1 MTYGPPELPR
11 ATSSPPIILLV
22 SGLAAVVAFILGV
35 FVGYGADDSSASP
48 APRVTVTVEGTG
60 PPSGEPSASGPA
72 TQPDTPQ
79 TDPLQTGPAQT
90 GPAQTGPTQTGP
102 TQTGPPRTGPT
113 QTGPAQT
120 GPAQTG
126 PAQTGPAQTGPAQ
139 TELTAGMRT
148 LVVGVDIQP
157 GTYRTTGPVA
167 GSTNCFWA
175 RLNSTSPDV
184 GSVINAGAPTGP
196 ASVTIEPGD
205 KAFQTAGCA
214 EWTKA

>member
-1 MTYGPPELPR
+1 MTYGPPEPPR

-22 SGLAAVVAFILGV
+22 SGLAAVVAFILGI
-35 FVGYGADDSSASP
+35 FVGYGAEGSSASP

-60 PPSGEPSASGPA
+60 PPSASVPA
-72 TQPDTPQ
+72 TQPAPTDAPQTGPLQ

-90 GPAQTGPTQTGP
+90 GPAQTGPTQP
-102 TQTGPPRTGPT
+102 
-113 QTGPAQT
+113 GPAQT
-120 GPAQTG
+120 GPTQPG
-126 PAQTGPAQTGPAQ
+126 PAQTGPM
-139 TELTAGMRT
+139 AGMRT
-148 LVVGVDIQP
+148 FVVGVDMQP

-175 RLNSTSPDV
+175 RLNSTSPDL
-184 GSVINAGAPTGP
+184 GAVINAGAPTGP

-214 EWTKA
+214 QWTKA

>member
-1 MTYGPPELPR
+1 MTYGPPEPPR

-35 FVGYGADDSSASP
+35 FVGYGAEGSSASP

-60 PPSGEPSASGPA
+60 PPSASGPA
-72 TQPDTPQ
+72 TQPAQ
-79 TDPLQTGPAQT
+79 TDAPQTGPLQ
-90 GPAQTGPTQTGP
+90 PDPL
-102 TQTGPPRTGPT
+102 

-139 TELTAGMRT
+139 TGPAQTGPAQTGPTQPGPAQPGSTAGMRT
-148 LVVGVDIQP
+148 FVVGVDMQP

-175 RLNSTSPDV
+175 RLNSTSPDL

-214 EWTKA
+214 QWTKA

>member
-1 MTYGPPELPR
+1 MTYGPPEPPR

-22 SGLAAVVAFILGV
+22 SGLAAVVAFILGI
-35 FVGYGADDSSASP
+35 FVGYGAEGSSASP

-60 PPSGEPSASGPA
+60 PPSASVPA
-72 TQPDTPQ
+72 TQPAPTDAPQTGPLQ

-90 GPAQTGPTQTGP
+90 GPTQPGPAQTGPTQP
-102 TQTGPPRTGPT
+102 
-113 QTGPAQT
+113 GPAQT
-120 GPAQTG
+120 GPTQPG
-126 PAQTGPAQTGPAQ
+126 PAQTGPM
-139 TELTAGMRT
+139 AGMRT
-148 LVVGVDIQP
+148 FVVGVDMQP

-175 RLNSTSPDV
+175 RLNSTSPDL

-214 EWTKA
+214 QWTKA

>member
-1 MTYGPPELPR
+1 MTYGPPEPPR

-22 SGLAAVVAFILGV
+22 SGLAAVVAFILGI
-35 FVGYGADDSSASP
+35 FVGYGAEGSSASP

-60 PPSGEPSASGPA
+60 PPSASVPA
-72 TQPDTPQ
+72 TQPAPTDAPQTGPLQ

-90 GPAQTGPTQTGP
+90 GPTQPGPAQTGPKQPGPAQTGPTQP
-102 TQTGPPRTGPT
+102 
-113 QTGPAQT
+113 GPAQT
-120 GPAQTG
+120 GPM
-126 PAQTGPAQTGPAQ
+126 
-139 TELTAGMRT
+139 AGMRT
-148 LVVGVDIQP
+148 FVVGVDMQP

-175 RLNSTSPDV
+175 RLNSTSPDL

-214 EWTKA
+214 QWTKA

>member
-1 MTYGPPELPR
+1 MTYGPPEPPR

-48 APRVTVTVEGTG
+48 APRVTVTVEGTD
-60 PPSGEPSASGPA
+60 PPAGEPSAPQPA
-72 TQPDTPQ
+72 QTDLPQ
-79 TDPLQTGPAQT
+79 TDPFPTGPAQT
-90 GPAQTGPTQTGP
+90 A
-102 TQTGPPRTGPT
+102 PPRTDPT

-126 PAQTGPAQTGPAQ
+126 PAQTGPAQTGP
-139 TELTAGMRT
+139 TAGMRT
-148 LVVGVDIQP
+148 FVVGVDIQP
-157 GTYRTTGPVA
+157 GTYRTTGPVP

-175 RLNSTSPDV
+175 RLNSTSPAV